1 MPCGRAAA
9 RGIGKEPDP
18 ALEPWV
24 PAGRVTGWVCWPHHG
39 GGVGGTSL
47 GWRGGEGPRCDPGLV
62 LDGHGV
68 GTEEEG
74 LAWGSQLNVGVEADV
89 PGESQRREGG
99 DEGTQAC

>member
-1 MPCGRAAA
+1 M
-9 RGIGKEPDP
+9 
-18 ALEPWV
+18 
-24 PAGRVTGWVCWPHHG
+24 
-39 GGVGGTSL
+39 
-47 GWRGGEGPRCDPGLV
+47 
-62 LDGHGV
+62 DGHGV